1 MVLDNVGGNTE
12 QWAVGLLKPWSGA
25 KFVTLVSPFLMNTDS
40 MALLAGA
47 IRPGLTF
54 HDKATQVS
62 QQRHKTNSII
72 AMAVPDVYLPGIRN
86 QGISSTRA

>member
-40 MALLAGA
+40 MGLLDGA
-47 IRPGLTF
+47 MRSGPTF
-54 HDKATQVS
+54 HDKPTQVS
-62 QQRHKTNSII
+62 QQ
-72 AMAVPDVYLPGIRN
+72 
-86 QGISSTRA
+86 